1 MTGELLPLFPLRAVL
16 FPGSALPLHIFE
28 DRYRVLVAGSI
39 REEREFGTINT
50 SFRCSTRS
58 SLSVGSC
65 GMTVISDPIK
75 EHA

>member
-28 DRYRVLVAGSI
+28 DRYRVLVAESI
-39 REEREFGTINT
+39 REAREFCTMNT
-50 SFRCSTRS
+50 SFPCSTRS
-58 SLSVGSC
+58 GPSIGSC